1 MENAQKAIMVGVGL
15 FITIIIISAVMLIS
29 SAGQDVIDNSMTELN
44 NLSDS
49 LSRQLY
55 SDFAYSYLSGSEV
68 IAAVKKYAGSN
79 VAVTVVD
86 TTKSLNQTYN
96 PSNAGKVATDVVST
110 GKYLSEVT
118 LDADKKYVTAIKFT
132 RQ

>member
-55 SDFAYSYLSGSEV
+55 ADFAYANLSGSEV
-68 IAAVKKYAGSN
+68 IAAVKKYAGSD
-79 VAVTVVD
+79 VTVTVVD
-86 TTKSLNQTYN
+86 STKSLNKAYTF
-96 PSNAGKVATDVVST
+96 SNTGAVATDVVST
-110 GKYLSEVT
+110 GKYLSTVT
-118 LDADKKYVTAIKFT
+118 LDKDNKYVTAITFT

>member
-55 SDFAYSYLSGSEV
+55 SDFAEATMSGSEV

-79 VAVTVVD
+79 VGVTVVD
-86 TTKSLNQTYN
+86 STKSLNQAYTA
-96 PSNAGKVATDVVST
+96 SNAGKVATDVVST
-110 GKYLSEVT
+110 GKYKSTVT
-118 LDADKKYVTAIKFT
+118 LDKDNKYVTAITFT